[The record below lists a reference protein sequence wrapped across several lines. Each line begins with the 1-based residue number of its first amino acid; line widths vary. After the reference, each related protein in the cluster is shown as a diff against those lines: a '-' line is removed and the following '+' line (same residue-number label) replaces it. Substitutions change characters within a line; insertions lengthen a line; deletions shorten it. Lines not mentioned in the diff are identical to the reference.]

1 VPFVPRLIERARGTL
16 IWDEQG
22 SLDFTSG
29 QMCATVGHN
38 HPRIV
43 QAIAEACEGAL
54 HLFSG
59 ILSPPVVEL
68 SRRLASMLPPSLSKA
83 MFLSTGGEANEA
95 ALKLASS
102 TQASSRWWASP
113 GRGTA

>member
-1 VPFVPRLIERARGTL
+1 MPKPILTNEPVDEYLIRYGVPFVPRLIERARGTL

-22 SLDFTSG
+22 RELLDFTSG

-59 ILSPPVVEL
+59 
-68 SRRLASMLPPSLSKA
+68 ML
-83 MFLSTGGEANEA
+83 
-95 ALKLASS
+95 
-102 TQASSRWWASP
+102 QWAE
-113 GRGTA
+113 R

>member
-1 VPFVPRLIERARGTL
+1 
-16 IWDEQG
+16 
-22 SLDFTSG
+22 
-29 QMCATVGHN
+29 
-38 HPRIV
+38 
-43 QAIAEACEGAL
+43 
-54 HLFSG
+54 
-59 ILSPPVVEL
+59 VVEL